1 MASQGELFSR
11 PTFGAGFLDQHA
23 GRVISDVHFAAV
35 ELVANSWDAGAD
47 EVRIVWPTEVGGEV
61 SFADNGTGMTPE
73 EFARRWNEISYNRL
87 ESQGPTVEFPEGG
100 ARGKRVAFG
109 RNGLGR
115 HAMFYFADDYV
126 VDTEKEGFRSRFRVS
141 RSTGVSPFL
150 IDPLEREPASGHGTT
165 VKAITE
171 RQLIPETELA
181 DLIGSRFVVDPQ
193 FKIFVNGIEVTLTDL
208 EHLSVIGT
216 LPVSDVGT
224 FTIRRFDSQIAGRT
238 SKQSGVAW
246 WVNRRP
252 VGTPSW
258 DVFDGPLLDAR
269 TNTGRRFVY
278 VVEAN
283 VLVESV
289 RPDWSGFY
297 ANPSTIAARRAVSE
311 YVRDDLRA
319 VTADVR
325 KERKIQALRANRGA
339 IQDLPLSAQEVVAR
353 FAEEVQVRS
362 PTMTPKDLEN
372 AVQVLAQ
379 LEQSRSGYGLLE
391 KLAMLDEHDLDALD
405 ALLDE
410 WSVQDA
416 KRVLDE
422 LHYRLKLIVEL
433 ESLVEKHTTDELHDL
448 QPLFER
454 GLWIFGPF
462 FESISFS
469 SNRTLATVVRRHLG
483 DAVLSNPRFRPDFV
497 VLPDA
502 SIGVYS
508 TDAFDENNEVAGLEK
523 VVIIELKRGGHEIS
537 HKEKD
542 QALGYAREIRKAGRV
557 SKTTEITAYVLGT
570 TVDPLAEDVG
580 GEGATKIIPRRYSDV
595 LRQAHARTFHL
606 LKQIE
611 AKKLRDAADPELAA
625 VMNPAQREFGLSRT
639 ASHVDLSPSS

>member
-1 MASQGELFSR
+1 MPHQVEIFAR

-35 ELVANSWDAGAD
+35 ELVANAWDAGAD
-47 EVRIVWPTEVGGEV
+47 SVWIDWPAEIGDEV
-61 SFADNGTGMTPE
+61 SFSDNGTGMTPE
-73 EFARRWNEISYNRL
+73 EFAKRWNEISYNRL
-87 ESQGPTVEFPEGG
+87 DNQGPYVEFPEGV

-115 HAMFYFADDYV
+115 HAMFHFASEYIV
-126 VDTEKEGFRSRFRVS
+126 ETTKAGVQSRFRVS
-141 RSTGVSPFL
+141 RSTGLSPFK
-150 IDPLEREPASGHGTT
+150 IDPLEQVPSGDHGTILT
-165 VKAITE
+165 ATTD
-171 RQLIPETELA
+171 RPLIPQGELA

-193 FKIFVNGIEVTLTDL
+193 FKIYVNGDQVTLTDL

-216 LPVSDVGT
+216 LSVPEVGELT
-224 FTIRRFDSQIAGRT
+224 VRRFDSQIAGRT
-238 SKQSGVAW
+238 SKQSGVAF

-252 VGTPSW
+252 VGTPTW
-258 DVFDGPLLDAR
+258 EVFDGALLDAR

-278 VVEAN
+278 VVEADA
-283 VLVESV
+283 LVDDV

-297 ANPSTIAARRAVSE
+297 ATPRSNATRRAVSE
-311 YVRDDLRA
+311 YVRNDLRA
-319 VTADVR
+319 VTSDVR
-325 KERKIQALRANRGA
+325 KERKLKALQANRGA
-339 IQDLPLSAQEVVAR
+339 IQKLPLIAQESVAR

-362 PTMTPKDLEN
+362 PTITPKDLQN

-379 LEQSRSGYGLLE
+379 LEQSRSGYGLLQ
-391 KLAMLDEHDLDALD
+391 KLADLDEADLDALD
-405 ALLDE
+405 DLLAE

-422 LHYRLKLIVEL
+422 LRYRLKLIVEL

-462 FESISFS
+462 FESISFT
-469 SNRTLATVVRRHLG
+469 SNRTLATVVKNYLG
-483 DAVLSNPRFRPDFV
+483 EAVLTSPRFRPDFV

-508 TDAFDENNEVAGLEK
+508 TDAFDHENEVAGVEK
-523 VVIIELKRGGHEIS
+523 VVIIELKRGGHMIT

-542 QALGYAREIRKAGRV
+542 QALGYAREIRRAGRV
-557 SKTTEITAYVLGT
+557 GKQTDITAYVLGT

-595 LRQAHARTFHL
+595 LRQAHARTFRL
-606 LKQIE
+606 LERIE
-611 AKKLRDAADPELAA
+611 AEKLRDHVDPELEA
-625 VMNPAQREFGLSRT
+625 VLNPAQAEL
-639 ASHVDLSPSS
+639 DLSISEDPDEG

>member
-1 MASQGELFSR
+1 MASQGELFAR

-35 ELVANSWDAGAD
+35 ELVANAWDAGAD
-47 EVRIVWPTEVGGEV
+47 EVRIQWPEAPGEEVR
-61 SFADNGTGMTPE
+61 FADNGTGMTAT
-73 EFARRWNEISYNRL
+73 EFAERWNELSYNRL
-87 ESQGPTVEFPEGG
+87 EKQGPEVSFPKGIG
-100 ARGKRVAFG
+100 HGKRVAFG

-115 HAMFYFADDYV
+115 HAMFHFADEYIV
-126 VDTEKEGFRSRFRVS
+126 ETSKEGVCSRFRVA
-141 RSTGVSPFL
+141 RSLGVSPFK
-150 IDPLEREPASGHGTT
+150 IDPLGSDVATGHGT
-165 VKAITE
+165 VLSAIAQRT
-171 RQLIPETELA
+171 LIPVTELA

-193 FKIFVNGIEVTLTDL
+193 FKIFVNNDQVTLTDL

-216 LPVSDVGT
+216 LDIPDEGV

-258 DVFDGPLLDAR
+258 DVHDGPLLDAR

-278 VVEAN
+278 VVEADT
-283 VLVESV
+283 LVDHV

-297 ANPSTIAARRAVSE
+297 ASPRTIAAQRAVSE
-311 YVRDDLRA
+311 YVRTDLRS
-319 VTADVR
+319 VTSDVR
-325 KERKIQALRANRGA
+325 RERKLRALRASRGTL
-339 IQDLPLSAQEVVAR
+339 QTLPVTSQEAVAR

-372 AVQVLAQ
+372 AVDVLAQ
-379 LEQSRSGYGLLE
+379 LEQSRSGYSLLQ
-391 KLAMLDEHDLDALD
+391 KLARLDENDLDALD
-405 ALLDE
+405 TLLAE

-422 LHYRLKLIVEL
+422 LRYRLKLIVEL
-433 ESLVEKHTTDELHDL
+433 ESLVDKHTTDELHDL

-469 SNRTLATVVRRHLG
+469 SNRTLATVVKTHLG
-483 DAVLSNPRFRPDFV
+483 TAVLDKPRYRPDFV

-508 TDAFDENNEVAGLEK
+508 TDAFDEENEVAGLEK
-523 VVIIELKRGGHEIS
+523 VVIIELKRGGHTIT
-537 HKEKD
+537 HKERD
-542 QALGYAREIRKAGRV
+542 QALGYTREIRKAGRV
-557 SKTTEITAYVLGT
+557 SKHTEITAYVLGT
-570 TVDPLAEDVG
+570 TVDPLAEDTGV
-580 GEGATKIIPRRYSDV
+580 EGATKIIPRRYADV

-606 LKQIE
+606 LKRIE
-611 AKKLRDAADPELAA
+611 GEKLRGAGDPELEEA
-625 VMNPAQREFGLSRT
+625 MNPTQSELDWNEDEMMH
-639 ASHVDLSPSS
+639 AS

>member
-1 MASQGELFSR
+1 LRS
-11 PTFGAGFLDQHA
+11 
-23 GRVISDVHFAAV
+23 
-35 ELVANSWDAGAD
+35 
-47 EVRIVWPTEVGGEV
+47 
-61 SFADNGTGMTPE
+61 
-73 EFARRWNEISYNRL
+73 NRL
-87 ESQGPTVEFPEGG
+87 ENQGPTVEFPEGQ

-115 HAMFYFADDYV
+115 HAMFYFANEYFV
-126 VDTEKEGFRSRFRVS
+126 ETEKGGIRSRFRVS

-150 IDPLEREPASGHGTT
+150 IDPLGHDISHGHGTI

-216 LPVSDVGT
+216 LPVPDVGT

-283 VLVESV
+283 VLVDSV

-297 ANPSTIAARRAVSE
+297 ANSATNAARRAVSE

-319 VTADVR
+319 VTSDVR
-325 KERKIQALRANRGA
+325 KERKLQALRANRGA

-391 KLAMLDEHDLDALD
+391 KLAKLDENDLDALD

-410 WSVQDA
+410 C
-416 KRVLDE
+416 R
-422 LHYRLKLIVEL
+422 
-433 ESLVEKHTTDELHDL
+433 
-448 QPLFER
+448 
-454 GLWIFGPF
+454 
-462 FESISFS
+462 
-469 SNRTLATVVRRHLG
+469 
-483 DAVLSNPRFRPDFV
+483 
-497 VLPDA
+497 
-502 SIGVYS
+502 
-508 TDAFDENNEVAGLEK
+508 
-523 VVIIELKRGGHEIS
+523 
-537 HKEKD
+537 
-542 QALGYAREIRKAGRV
+542 
-557 SKTTEITAYVLGT
+557 
-570 TVDPLAEDVG
+570 
-580 GEGATKIIPRRYSDV
+580 
-595 LRQAHARTFHL
+595 
-606 LKQIE
+606 
-611 AKKLRDAADPELAA
+611 
-625 VMNPAQREFGLSRT
+625 
-639 ASHVDLSPSS
+639 